1 MEYYRI
7 LIKNI
12 CMILDKCRLMEIKE
26 WEEEWMLM
34 KCLEHFLV
42 EIWEDFQWVD
52 HLEEEILIPSHL
64 DLVDILS
71 KK

>member
-1 MEYYRI
+1 
-7 LIKNI
+7 
-12 CMILDKCRLMEIKE
+12 
-26 WEEEWMLM
+26 
-34 KCLEHFLV
+34 LV

-52 HLEEEILIPSHL
+52 HHLEEEELIPSHL